1 MVQKATVVM
10 FHEVK
15 DEDQVIVIRGF
26 STQDYATMAREI
38 NDPVC
43 SPKVLQWVWEDHCY
57 MEEDKVRWLSRPKAN
72 VSVIDKRYIEF
83 CIKLEEVQ

>member
-1 MVQKATVVM
+1 MAQKATVVM

-43 SPKVLQWVWEDHCY
+43 SPKVL
-57 MEEDKVRWLSRPKAN
+57 
-72 VSVIDKRYIEF
+72 
-83 CIKLEEVQ
+83 

>member
-1 MVQKATVVM
+1 MAQKATVVM
-10 FHEVK
+10 FHETK
-15 DEDQVIVIRGF
+15 DDDQVIVIRGF

-43 SPKVLQWVWEDHCY
+43 SLDLLTWVWEDHAY
-57 MEEDKVRWLSRPKAN
+57 IVDGKIKWLSKAKAN
-72 VSVIDKRYIEF
+72 ISAIDARHIEF